1 MEAREARLGDV
12 AVPSGVG
19 SEGARIRHVRAG
31 GDARGI
37 EGKEEGEGLSEIHG
51 IVRGYEAGLVWGIS
65 KQGELE

>member
-1 MEAREARLGDV
+1 MRY
-12 AVPSGVG
+12 VG
-19 SEGARIRHVRAG
+19 MPRDIGGKGPGIRHVRAAGNAG
-31 GDARGI
+31 GV